1 MTNFQVTPRLLWI
14 LKHNKQLQ
22 DSLKKNDALFGTIES
37 FLLYRFRQGKSN
49 DQIEHVMDITN
60 AIATGFYDPFT
71 MTWAGWAINV
81 FKIEKKLLPKV
92 IDNSYN
98 YGNFHPSI
106 FGVPIKITAVIADQA
121 ASIFGQCCFDKGDAK
136 VTLGTGTFFNINT
149 ASKCHASILGLYPQI
164 AYSIRDFGVA
174 FDVEGYSSDTANIV
188 LWGMQIG
195 LYCNPAESSEIAE
208 KVDNTDGVYFIPGF
222 NGLSAPINDFNATAG
237 FIGVKIST
245 TKNHL
250 VRALLESIVFRVA
263 QLINATHKETNF
275 IIKKIR
281 VDGGVSRNDFVLQ
294 TLADLC
300 QIVVERSDPE
310 STALGA
316 AYLSAFNSKVKSL
329 DDLKREYKP
338 LKIFIPKSE
347 KYVEMLEAFK
357 EWERGVERF
366 KNWYNKN

>member
-1 MTNFQVTPRLLWI
+1 MTPRLLWI
-14 LKHNKQLQ
+14 LKHNKPLQ
-22 DSLKKNDALFGTIES
+22 DALKRDEAMFGTIES
-37 FLLYRFRQGKSN
+37 YLLYRLRQGKSN

-60 AIATGFYDPFT
+60 AIATGFFDPFT
-71 MTWAGWAINV
+71 MSWAGWAFNI
-81 FKIEKKLLPKV
+81 FKLEKKLLPKV
-92 IDNSYN
+92 VDNSHV
-98 YGNFHPSI
+98 YGEIHPSVL
-106 FGVPIKITAVIADQA
+106 GVPIKITAVIADQA

-136 VTLGTGTFFNINT
+136 VTLGTGTFYNINT

-174 FDVEGYSSDTANIV
+174 YDVEGYSSDTANVV
-188 LWGMQIG
+188 LWGLQIG
-195 LYCNPAESSEIAE
+195 LYESPAETSEMAA
-208 KVDNTDGVYFIPGF
+208 KVENSDGVFFIPGF

-237 FIGVKIST
+237 FIGVKTST

-263 QLINATHKETNF
+263 QLLNATLIETNF
-275 IIKKIR
+275 VVKKLR

-316 AYLSAFNSKVKSL
+316 AYLSAYNMKIKSL
-329 DDLKREYKP
+329 EELKNGYKP
-338 LKIFIPKSE
+338 LKVFKARNEKHEGILKS
-347 KYVEMLEAFK
+347 FK
-357 EWERGVERF
+357 EWEKGVERF
-366 KNWYNKN
+366 KGWYNKK